1 MLTVFAIRS
10 QNVVFFIFLHFI
22 WSWLALVGQAPN
34 GVINSNSWLL
44 SLQNLIAIFCTN
56 KNPWV
61 KKEIQRK
68 IHCFI
73 SAQVPQ
79 PSSEN
84 ADFQGY
90 QT

>member
-1 MLTVFAIRS
+1 MLS
-10 QNVVFFIFLHFI
+10 FFYLSTFSLE
-22 WSWLALVGQAPN
+22 LAGFSRPGPKSGHKFKLLAAE
-34 GVINSNSWLL
+34 L
-44 SLQNLIAIFCTN
+44 SLQNLIANCCTN
-56 KNPWV
+56 KNLWV

-79 PSSEN
+79 PNSEN

>member
-1 MLTVFAIRS
+1 MLS
-10 QNVVFFIFLHFI
+10 FFYLSTFSLE
-22 WSWLALVGQAPN
+22 LAGFSRPGPKSGHKFKLLAAE
-34 GVINSNSWLL
+34 L
-44 SLQNLIAIFCTN
+44 SLQNFIAIFCTN
-56 KNPWV
+56 KNSWV

-84 ADFQGY
+84 ADCQGY